1 MAVQKPVY
9 DAVMVLGQ
17 GGFGTQLAEWL
28 VGSGFCREV
37 QFLDDDATG
46 AAAPLRAYKA
56 VEMQRSCKAAF
67 VGLGNNA
74 LRSELLQDL
83 ADVGYLTPVFVHP
96 AAVVSPSAVL
106 GEGTVVGP
114 LAFVGAGVKTGPG
127 CLINAG
133 AIVDHGAIL
142 GAGVHVAPGAVV
154 KAEAVVCDLEKIESG
169 EIVFPERG

>member
-1 MAVQKPVY
+1 MNTQKPAF
-9 DAVMVLGQ
+9 DCVMVLGQ

-28 VGSGFCREV
+28 VGTGYCREV
-37 QFLDDDATG
+37 QFLDDDAQG

-56 VEMQRSCKAAF
+56 IEMQRSCQAAF

-74 LRSELLQDL
+74 LRSELVQDL
-83 ADVGYLTPVFVHP
+83 ADVGYQTPVFVHP

-106 GEGTVVGP
+106 GAGTVVGP

-127 CLINAG
+127 CLINVG

-142 GAGVHVAPGAVV
+142 GTGVHVAPGAVV
-154 KAEAVVCDLEKIESG
+154 KAEAVVCSLEKIESG
-169 EIVFPERG
+169 SIVFPERG